1 MTRKHCGRTSSKS
14 WESSKPTEGRKERTM
29 EVKRLGV
36 LGFGQMGTG
45 IAQVFAQSGYE
56 TIAVDSAPQILE
68 KGIKG
73 IQKRLAGRIEKG
85 KMTQAELDALMG
97 RIRTSTTIA
106 DLADCDIIEE
116 AVPEDLD
123 QKKKLF
129 AELDKVCK
137 PECIFGT
144 NTSGL
149 SVTDMA
155 VATKRRDKV
164 IGMHFHNPAPVMQ
177 LLELVR
183 TIMTSQETVDT
194 AKKWGA
200 TLGKT
205 VVVAPDVGGFIV
217 TRLFTPFLLGA
228 IRMLESGIA
237 TRDEID
243 MSMKLAVN
251 HPMGP
256 LEVVDFI
263 GLDTELS
270 IAENLYEETREAKY
284 APPLLLRKMVT
295 AGWLGRKSG
304 KGFYDYK

>member
-1 MTRKHCGRTSSKS
+1 MGIKK
-14 WESSKPTEGRKERTM
+14 
-29 EVKRLGV
+29 LGV
-36 LGFGQMGTG
+36 VGCGQMGAG
-45 IAQVFAQSGYE
+45 IVQVFAQAGYDVV
-56 TIAVDSAPQILE
+56 AVDTVPAMLE

-73 IQKRLAGRIEKG
+73 IEKRLMGRVEKG
-85 KMTQAELDALMG
+85 KLDAAEKERIMG
-97 RIRTSTTIA
+97 RIRTSA
-106 DLADCDIIEE
+106 RMEDLADCDLIEE
-116 AVPEDLD
+116 AIPEDLEL
-123 QKKKLF
+123 KKLTL
-129 AELDKVCK
+129 AELDRICK
-137 PECIFGT
+137 PETIFGS

-155 VATKRRDKV
+155 VATKRGDKV

-183 TIMTSQETVDT
+183 TIMTSQETIDT
-194 AKKWGA
+194 VKQWGA

-228 IRMLESGIA
+228 VRMLEAGIA

-243 MSMKLAVN
+243 ISMKLAVN

-270 IAENLYEETREAKY
+270 IAESLYAETKEAKY
-284 APPLLLRKMVT
+284 APPLLLKKMVT
-295 AGWLGRKSG
+295 AGWLGRKTG
-304 KGFYDYK
+304 RGFYEYK

>member
-1 MTRKHCGRTSSKS
+1 
-14 WESSKPTEGRKERTM
+14 M
-29 EVKRLGV
+29 EPKKLGV
-36 LGFGQMGTG
+36 LGCGQMGAG
-45 IAQVFAQSGYE
+45 IVQVFAQAGYE
-56 TIAVDSAPQILE
+56 VIACDTIPQMIDKGL
-68 KGIKG
+68 KGID
-73 IQKRLAGRIEKG
+73 KRLSGRVEKG
-85 KMTQAELDALMG
+85 KLTEDEKKAIMG
-97 RIRTSTTIA
+97 RIKTSSKLE
-106 DLADCDIIEE
+106 DLADCDIVEE
-116 AVPEDLD
+116 AIPEDLEL
-123 QKKKLF
+123 KKKVF
-129 AELDKVCK
+129 GELDKICK
-137 PECIFGT
+137 PETIFGT

-155 VATKRRDKV
+155 VATKRGDKL

-183 TIMTSQETVDT
+183 TIMTSEETIETVR
-194 AKKWGA
+194 KWGA

-228 IRMLESGIA
+228 VRMLEEGIA

-243 MSMKLAVN
+243 VSMKLAVN

-270 IAENLYEETREAKY
+270 IAESLYEETKDPKY
-284 APPLLLRKMVT
+284 APPVLLRKMVT
-295 AGWLGRKSG
+295 AGWLGRKTG

>member
-1 MTRKHCGRTSSKS
+1 
-14 WESSKPTEGRKERTM
+14 M
-29 EVKRLGV
+29 EIKKLGV
-36 LGFGQMGTG
+36 LGCGQMGAG
-45 IAQVFAQSGYE
+45 IVQVFAQAGYDV
-56 TIAVDSAPQILE
+56 IAVDTMPAMLE
-68 KGIKG
+68 KGLRG
-73 IQKRLAGRIEKG
+73 IEKRLIGRVEKG
-85 KMTQAELDALMG
+85 KLPAAEKDAIMG
-97 RIRTSTTIA
+97 RVKTSTKLE
-106 DLADCDIIEE
+106 DLADCDLIEE
-116 AVPEDLD
+116 AIPEDLEL
-123 QKKKLF
+123 KKRTF
-129 AELDKVCK
+129 AQLDGICK
-137 PECIFGT
+137 PETIFGS

-155 VATKRRDKV
+155 IATKRGDKV
-164 IGMHFHNPAPVMQ
+164 MGMHFHNPAPVMQ

-183 TIMTSQETVDT
+183 TIMTSEETTEKVRQ
-194 AKKWGA
+194 WGT

-228 IRMLESGIA
+228 IRMLEAGIA

-243 MSMKLAVN
+243 ISMKLAVN

-270 IAENLYEETREAKY
+270 IARSLYEETKETKY
-284 APPLLLRKMVT
+284 APPLLLQKMVT
-295 AGWLGRKSG
+295 AGWLGRKTG

>member
-1 MTRKHCGRTSSKS
+1 MTIRK
-14 WESSKPTEGRKERTM
+14 
-29 EVKRLGV
+29 VGV
-36 LGFGQMGTG
+36 LGAGQMGAG
-45 IAQVFAQSGYE
+45 VMQVFAEAGYE
-56 TIAVDSAPQILE
+56 VVAVSRSDETLKRAVKGLE
-68 KGIKG
+68 
-73 IQKRLAGRIEKG
+73 KRLASKVEKG
-85 KMTQAELDALMG
+85 KMAAEEKAAVLT
-97 RIRTSTTIA
+97 RIRTTTELR
-106 DLADCDIIEE
+106 DLADCDLIEE
-116 AVPEDLD
+116 SIPENLEL
-123 QKKKLF
+123 KKSVF
-129 AELDKVCK
+129 AELDRICK
-137 PECIFGT
+137 PETLFGT

-155 VATKRRDKV
+155 AATKRGDRV
-164 IGMHFHNPAPVMQ
+164 LGMHFHNPAPVMR

-183 TIMTSQETVDT
+183 TIMTSEATIET
-194 AKKWGA
+194 AKSFGA

-228 IRMLESGIA
+228 VRMLEAGIA

-243 MSMKLAVN
+243 VSMRMAVN

-270 IAENLYEETREAKY
+270 IAETLYEETKDPKY

-295 AGWLGRKSG
+295 AGWLGRKVG
-304 KGFYDYK
+304 KGFYDYPNG